1 MKRQSKERERERKM
15 SDKVKLILLQRLS
28 NRLSYWTYISHFQ
41 FVYVYQ
47 FSLTLSPSGWLFVSL
62 IFRERKTKN
71 EIGSTHDRPQRASDP
86 YIEMCERVRG

>member
-71 EIGSTHDRPQRASDP
+71 EKRKTVLLTIDP
-86 YIEMCERVRG
+86 KGQATPI